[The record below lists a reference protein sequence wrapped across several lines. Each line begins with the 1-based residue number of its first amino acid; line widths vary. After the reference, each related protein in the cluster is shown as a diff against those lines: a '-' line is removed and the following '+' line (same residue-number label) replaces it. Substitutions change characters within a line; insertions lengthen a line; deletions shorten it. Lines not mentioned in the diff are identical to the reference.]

1 MLYNKCL
8 TSKVTSRLLRFS
20 ECTQILEFL
29 SSASFMERGDS
40 LAEMAWLNDLGM
52 KCMTPAVK
60 IPLFTSHTTLSYGGN
75 KTFKCLWLETISH
88 LSSHHDLATFFVIG
102 NIPGSRSSSC
112 STTSSRLC
120 WSTFLLSLFSSF
132 PQSQVGNYCFSFN
145 NRLTMVS
152 SGEKIT
158 LGISTMLNMTIFL
171 MTVRVRHQTS
181 YQDKFHLYFR
191 IIYIFLP
198 LGVGGKADP
207 RFKVIV
213 TPGDVWFAA
222 DRQNSNRQH
231 LFLHHYGRA
240 RFLLSTTTKHS

>member
-1 MLYNKCL
+1 MPLIRNNISFVQSSWL
-8 TSKVTSRLLRFS
+8 T
-20 ECTQILEFL
+20 
-29 SSASFMERGDS
+29 
-40 LAEMAWLNDLGM
+40 N
-52 KCMTPAVK
+52 
-60 IPLFTSHTTLSYGGN
+60 
-75 KTFKCLWLETISH
+75 LWL
-88 LSSHHDLATFFVIG
+88 VIG

-132 PQSQVGNYCFSFN
+132 PQSQVGKPPLLFLVQQQIV
-145 NRLTMVS
+145 LTMVS

-231 LFLHHYGRA
+231 LLLHHYGRA

>member
-75 KTFKCLWLETISH
+75 KTLKCLWLETISH
-88 LSSHHDLATFFVIG
+88 LSSHHDLPTFDWLLEIFQEAEVL
-102 NIPGSRSSSC
+102 PVQLHPAVCVDQPSC
-112 STTSSRLC
+112 SLCFPHSRRVR
-120 WSTFLLSLFSSF
+120 WGS
-132 PQSQVGNYCFSFN
+132 NHYCFSFN

-181 YQDKFHLYFR
+181 YQDKFHNCTLES
-191 IIYIFLP
+191 YIFS
-198 LGVGGKADP
+198 
-207 RFKVIV
+207 F
-213 TPGDVWFAA
+213 
-222 DRQNSNRQH
+222 H
-231 LFLHHYGRA
+231 
-240 RFLLSTTTKHS
+240 